1 MLVRTKVLT
10 TVTAL
15 LMSAMVVSP
24 PVTQGQANANELSV
38 KSNITLG
45 EVKTMARASESFLA
59 KPISTYKIGLK
70 YLGIPYCKG
79 GTNPKCFDCSGFTQY
94 IYKKKGKEI
103 ARTTGGQYKES
114 KKVSREDAQVGDLVF
129 FFSSGGHV
137 YHVGIY
143 AGNGEVLHSPK
154 PGRAVKIEKI
164 WSKKVQFRRL

>member
-15 LMSAMVVSP
+15 LTSAMVVSP
-24 PVTQGQANANELSV
+24 PVAQGQANANELSV

-45 EVKTMARASESFLA
+45 EIKASESFLA
-59 KPISTYKIGLK
+59 KPISTYKIGLN

-103 ARTTGGQYKES
+103 ARTTGGQYKQS
-114 KKVSREDAQVGDLVF
+114 KKIARGDAKVGDLVF
-129 FFSSGGHV
+129 FSSSGGHI

-143 AGNGEVLHSPK
+143 AGNGKVLHSPK

-164 WSKKVQFRRL
+164 WSKKVQFGRL